1 MNRNL
6 LVTGGAGFIGSNFVH
21 YWVQNYPED
30 NLIVLDALTYAGNLN
45 NLKKLIEKNKISF
58 IKGDISDKSTIYD
71 TFVQNKINNVVH
83 FAAESHV
90 DRSIKSP
97 DSFIQTNIIGTF
109 NLIEVF
115 RELKGKNV
123 SENNW
128 RFLHVSTDE
137 VFGSLDLDEE
147 PFSEETKYD
156 PSSPYSASKAASDHL
171 VRAWGKTFDL
181 PILISNC
188 SNNYGPYH
196 YPEKLIPL
204 TIINILLGKSIP
216 IYGNGMNIRDW
227 LYVEDH
233 CRALG
238 KILLEGKAL
247 DTYCIGGNNEITN
260 IEIVNTI
267 CSLIDEIAP
276 KYNIELPVIP
286 SKKLIKFV
294 EDRLGHDKRYAIN
307 SSKLNIELKW
317 KPRVNFQEGIRKTI
331 IWFLNNKDWWED
343 LKE

>member
-21 YWVQNYPED
+21 YWAQNYPMD
-30 NLIVLDALTYAGNLN
+30 RIIVLDSLTYAGNKKN
-45 NLKKLIEKNKISF
+45 IQKLINTKKISF
-58 IKGDISDKSTIYD
+58 LKGDVSDKSLVLNA
-71 TFVQNKINNVVH
+71 FVQNKINNVIH

-90 DRSIKSP
+90 DRSIRGP

-109 NLIEVF
+109 NLVEVF
-115 RELKGKNV
+115 RELYGKAI
-123 SENNW
+123 SKNNW

-137 VFGSLDLDEE
+137 VFGSLDLEE
-147 PFSEETKYD
+147 NPFSEETRYD

-171 VRAWGKTFDL
+171 VKAWGKTFDL
-181 PILISNC
+181 PITITNC

-204 TIINILLGKSIP
+204 TILNIILGKNIP
-216 IYGNGMNIRDW
+216 VYGNGMNIRDW
-227 LYVEDH
+227 LYVQDH
-233 CRALG
+233 CIALG
-238 KILLEGKAL
+238 KILLEGKSL
-247 DTYCIGGNNEITN
+247 ETYCIGGNNEITN

-267 CSLIDEIAP
+267 CDLLDEIAP
-276 KYNIELPVIP
+276 KYDVKLPVIP

-307 SSKLNIELKW
+307 SSKLKRELQWEPK
-317 KPRVNFQEGIRKTI
+317 VNFQDGIRKTI
-331 IWFLNNKDWWED
+331 VWFLSNKEWWED
-343 LKE
+343 LI